1 MHVIRTTRITGVP
14 PAGLTLWRIVS
25 RSHWTSMAHRFTW
38 MRRAVRRLWLH
49 ILPSDRS
56 KQVTVMLLSSPV
68 ASITSG
74 TRTEYHSD
82 PDASANCLFAQR
94 MGLDSLSLAWHP
106 RLGGL
111 QAIRLFRRWVS
122 SQTYHRYFCAHAS
135 VTRFIKAEGSVSIVI
150 KPLEAA
156 LASND
161 HIYAV
166 VGFRFHAPLFVT
178 LIRLLDGWKC
188 DQC

>member
-1 MHVIRTTRITGVP
+1 MHVIRTTRTTGVP
-14 PAGLTLWRIVS
+14 PTALTLWRIVS
-25 RSHWTSMAHRFTW
+25 RSRWTSMVHRFTW

-49 ILPSDRS
+49 ILPSER
-56 KQVTVMLLSSPV
+56 VTVMLLSSPV
-68 ASITSG
+68 VSITSG

-82 PDASANCLFAQR
+82 PDASANCSFAQR
-94 MGLDSLSLAWHP
+94 MGLDSLSLAWLP
-106 RLGGL
+106 RLGRL

-122 SQTYHRYFCAHAS
+122 SQTHHHYFCAHTS

-166 VGFRFHAPLFVT
+166 VGFYFHASLFVA
-178 LIRLLDGWKC
+178 LIRLSDGRKC
-188 DQC
+188 NQC